1 MIIQIKVQNPDDG
14 VETYDKINL
23 YRSVTTDLT
32 ASYSLLSSVP
42 IDMSSSVGAT
52 VIADSSGAEAYFYRA
67 TYYNS
72 TSLLETTLAD
82 APSMEGDSSFLLE
95 YISLLLS
102 DPTNATYSLDD
113 LKLYRDVVINTLHD
127 SLGEVSVEDLTGTA
141 DTREY
146 VLNDNYSEIFE
157 LRFKESS
164 SSQWRILSPAL
175 WKLVDNATGGK
186 TLITQFAK
194 GTMTLQISGIKK
206 VLGEEYLPEKYD
218 DLVATGVIIKVI
230 DKEIFKL
237 SMQSSNEGD
246 RGVIDNLMKFLKMK
260 RMEFEGMKANFTNTG
275 RASVTR

>member
-14 VETYDKINL
+14 VVTYDKINL
-23 YRSVTTDLT
+23 YRSSTTDLT
-32 ASYSLLSSVP
+32 ASYSLLSTVP

-52 VIADSSGAEAYFYRA
+52 VIADSNGAEAYYYRA

-72 TSLLETTLAD
+72 TTLLETALAD
-82 APSMEGDSSFLLE
+82 APSMKGDSSFLLE

-102 DPTNATYSLDD
+102 DPINDRYSLED
-113 LKLYRDVVINTLHD
+113 LKLYRDVVISTLHD
-127 SLGEVSVEDLTGTA
+127 TLGEISVEDLTGA
-141 DTREY
+141 DSTREY

-157 LRFKESS
+157 LRFRETESA
-164 SSQWRILSPAL
+164 QWRILSPAL

-194 GTMTLQISGIKK
+194 GTMTLQISGVKK
-206 VLGEEYLPEKYD
+206 VLGEAYLPDQYD
-218 DLVATGVIIKVI
+218 DLIATGVVIKVI

-260 RMEFEGMKANFTNTG
+260 RMDFEQMKSNFTNTG